1 MSKDLLYIAFC
12 SEFRHKD
19 LGLPLYKIGVTQQ
32 GIHERMKTLGSETG
46 VPGAY
51 ICLYY
56 FECENCYKTEDIVHE
71 ILGDLRYKQNKEFFF
86 ATLERIVLLLKQLPG
101 TLFKFD
107 EMPFKQIRKKPR
119 KKPTPEPTQEQKDK
133 IVRYHKRKRTQEDIS
148 KITKVSLHHVSK
160 TIKQYETDIATFKM
174 QGRIER

>member
-101 TLFKFD
+101 ILFKFD

-133 IVRYHKRKRTQEDIS
+133 IVRYHKRKRTQVDIS

-174 QGRIER
+174 

>member
-101 TLFKFD
+101 ILFKFD

-133 IVRYHKRKRTQEDIS
+133 IRLSLKNRYFSPEHREKISIALKNRKKT
-148 KITKVSLHHVSK
+148 TK
-160 TIKQYETDIATFKM
+160 
-174 QGRIER
+174 

>member
-12 SEFRHKD
+12 LEFRHKD

-46 VPGAY
+46 VPGTY

-56 FECENCYKTEDIVHE
+56 FECENCYETEGIVHE
-71 ILGDLRYKQNKEFFF
+71 ILGDLRYKQSKEFFY

-101 TLFKFD
+101 ILVKFD
-107 EMPFKQIRKKPR
+107 DMPVKQIRKKPR

-133 IVRYHKRKRTQEDIS
+133 IVRYHKKKRTQVDIS

-160 TIKQYETDIATFKM
+160 VIKQFDADIATFKM
-174 QGRIER
+174 